1 MTYGPQ
7 KIAELV
13 EESGW
18 SYPVT
23 TTRLERKYALE
34 NVQIDEKGNSIMLG
48 ELLSNTDVDRFEDE
62 DDLYVKLE
70 PLFEAERQERH
81 VGVLG
86 KIKQLVL
93 GTYTR

>member
-1 MTYGPQ
+1 MTHGPK
-7 KIAELV
+7 KIVDLI

-23 TTRLERKYALE
+23 TTRLERKHALT
-34 NVQIDEKGNSIMLG
+34 NIRIDERGNSMMLG
-48 ELLSNTDVDRFEDE
+48 ELLAKGDIDRFEDE

-70 PLFEAERQERH
+70 PLFEAERRERN
-81 VGVLG
+81 VGIIAKL
-86 KIKQLVL
+86 KQIVL